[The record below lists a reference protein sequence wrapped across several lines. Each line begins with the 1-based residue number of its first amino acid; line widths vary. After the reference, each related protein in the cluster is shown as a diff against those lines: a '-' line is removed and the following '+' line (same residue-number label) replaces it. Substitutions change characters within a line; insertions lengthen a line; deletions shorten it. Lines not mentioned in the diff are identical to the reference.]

1 MARAAG
7 KAGIPYSLSILGT
20 KSIEEVSANSDGP
33 KLLQIYVF
41 KDRAIT
47 ADLIERARSAGFD
60 GLIVT
65 VDTPL
70 GGKRERDIV
79 NGMSVPP
86 KLSLSS
92 FYQFACCPSWSPPA
106 SWQRERFLFG
116 NLRQNDVA
124 QAIFGGR
131 RRHGRRRSDCRDR
144 SLSAHHRF
152 LLSQR
157 LVIAE
162 LHSGAARSWNG
173 RQLMSAPQA
182 TMREAP
188 VLLGRPI
195 PVVLP
200 FLKIGLDLF

>member
-92 FYQFACCPSWSPPA
+92 FY
-106 SWQRERFLFG
+106 
-116 NLRQNDVA
+116 
-124 QAIFGGR
+124 
-131 RRHGRRRSDCRDR
+131 
-144 SLSAHHRF
+144 
-152 LLSQR
+152 LL
-157 LVIAE
+157 
-162 LHSGAARSWNG
+162 
-173 RQLMSAPQA
+173 
-182 TMREAP
+182 
-188 VLLGRPI
+188 
-195 PVVLP
+195 PVVVSACVVAKREVP
-200 FLKIGLDLF
+200 FRQPLTSGCGIARARFEHRRIRQQTV